1 MLDIGGW
8 EFLLVA
14 FVLIM
19 VVGPKE
25 LPKMLRSF
33 TQFTRQMRRMAR
45 EFTDGM
51 NQIANDAEVA
61 ELKKAMDKA
70 KGGDL
75 DELADAIDPGGEVG
89 KSVRELKSAV
99 DKDASGEDMKEIEN
113 LAGEAGQN
121 IAKDAMRDDV
131 IDDAIFD
138 DDTPAKPLAEAD
150 EPAKTPVK
158 KAAKKKS

>member
-8 EFLLVA
+8 EFLVVA

-25 LPKMLRSF
+25 LPRMLRSF
-33 TQFTRQMRRMAR
+33 TQFTRQMRKMAR

-75 DELADAIDPGGEVG
+75 DELADAIDPGGEVSE
-89 KSVRELKSAV
+89 SVRELKSSM
-99 DKDASGEDMKEIEN
+99 DKDAASQDMKEIGD
-113 LAGEAGQN
+113 LAGEAGRD
-121 IAKDAMRDDV
+121 IADDAMRDEGDV
-131 IDDAIFD
+131 VATADAQAEV
-138 DDTPAKPLAEAD
+138 PAKK
-150 EPAKTPVK
+150 PAKKSAT
-158 KAAKKKS
+158 KKS

>member
-8 EFLLVA
+8 EFLVVA

-25 LPKMLRSF
+25 LPRMLRSF
-33 TQFTRQMRRMAR
+33 TQFTRQMRKMAR

-75 DELADAIDPGGEVG
+75 DELADAIDPGGEVSG
-89 KSVRELKSAV
+89 SVRELKSAV
-99 DKDASGEDMKEIEN
+99 DRDAAADDMKEIGN
-113 LAGEAGQN
+113 LAGEAGQD
-121 IAKDAMRDDV
+121 IADDAMRDEV
-131 IDDAIFD
+131 IDDAIIE
-138 DDTPAKPLAEAD
+138 DTALAEQAE
-150 EPAKTPVK
+150 EPAKA
-158 KAAKKKS
+158 AAKKTGKKKS